1 MCFGLH
7 ASWRQQ
13 AAEWRKGGREE
24 REGRVGGAGV
34 QRSGGAHAG
43 WGGVW
48 VGAVTGLTNRLPS
61 PTEAVSCLVLS
72 HSHYHWTRPG
82 DN

>member
-13 AAEWRKGGREE
+13 AAVRRVEEGREGGR

-34 QRSGGAHAG
+34 HRSGGAHAG
-43 WGGVW
+43 G
-48 VGAVTGLTNRLPS
+48 GAVTGLTNRLPS
-61 PTEAVSCLVLS
+61 RSEAVSCLVLS